1 MVNDINNNF
10 YVNADDTLKP
20 IKNVLEPISYVL
32 YAIIVYFL
40 GPQIEQGIQDKAK
53 VDYLV
58 NATAKT
64 TKQIPE
70 EYFSDE
76 NKLLIAQIVE
86 DSIYKLSNEDFCN
99 LFASLIASSMDKRKT
114 VKPIYST
121 ILKEMSSS
129 DAKLLQYF
137 FSNHFIFEIDIQ
149 SSNNL
154 FSDPNLYNLYW
165 DSKYFK
171 GTYPHNFET
180 IRNYEQPVEM
190 ESMYNNGSDFYQD
203 DIETEVQFLVSKGII
218 APDKNFDCHQFI
230 PSIKKFSLENDET
243 VQQLLKE
250 NEYST
255 PKAIITVKHKVYCL
269 TKLGKEL
276 KDTLINGSN
285 ILFTEDDL

>member
-1 MVNDINNNF
+1 MVNDLNNNF
-10 YVNADDTLKP
+10 YLNADDTLKP
-20 IKNVLEPISYVL
+20 IKNVLEPISYAL
-32 YAIIVYFL
+32 YSIIVYFL

-114 VKPIYST
+114 VKPIYSS

-137 FSNHFIFEIDIQ
+137 FSNRFI
-149 SSNNL
+149 
-154 FSDPNLYNLYW
+154 
-165 DSKYFK
+165 
-171 GTYPHNFET
+171 
-180 IRNYEQPVEM
+180 
-190 ESMYNNGSDFYQD
+190 
-203 DIETEVQFLVSKGII
+203 
-218 APDKNFDCHQFI
+218 
-230 PSIKKFSLENDET
+230 
-243 VQQLLKE
+243 
-250 NEYST
+250 
-255 PKAIITVKHKVYCL
+255 
-269 TKLGKEL
+269 
-276 KDTLINGSN
+276 
-285 ILFTEDDL
+285 

>member
-1 MVNDINNNF
+1 MVNDLNNNF
-10 YVNADDTLKP
+10 YLNADDTLKP
-20 IKNVLEPISYVL
+20 IKNVLEPISYAL
-32 YAIIVYFL
+32 YSIIVYFL

-114 VKPIYST
+114 VKPIYSS

-137 FSNHFIFEIDIQ
+137 FSNRFIFEINIQ
-149 SSNNL
+149 SSNHL
-154 FSDPNLYNLYW
+154 FSNPNLYNWYW
-165 DSKYFK
+165 DSKYYK
-171 GTYPHNFET
+171 GIYPHNFKAT
-180 IRNYEQPVEM
+180 RNYEQPTEM
-190 ESMYNNGSDFYQD
+190 EEMYNNGIDFYQD
-203 DIETEVQFLVSKGII
+203 NIETEIQFLVSKGII
-218 APDKNFDCHQFI
+218 APDPNFYCHQFI

-243 VQQLLKE
+243 VQKLLKE

-255 PKAIITVKHKVYCL
+255 PKTIISVEHKVYCL
-269 TKLGKEL
+269 TTLGNEL
-276 KDTLINGSN
+276 KDTLINGSD